1 LAAAVGSTVEV
12 VVVVDVALAPLRGGS
27 FLKLLFSAGAA
38 GAKVARTSSGTL
50 MHPTSGSA
58 RLQTTR
64 TTKAFM
70 R

>member
-12 VVVVDVALAPLRGGS
+12 VVGVDAALAPLSEGS

-50 MHPTSGSA
+50 MHPTSDTA
-58 RLQTTR
+58 RPQTTG